1 MRDASLRADNIARG
15 VGLGS
20 LALILGALGF
30 QYIGGVV
37 PCEMC
42 HWQRWPHIAAALAGL
57 VLIPLGKNM
66 RLAVTALAVIC
77 GLIAGYHWGMLAGWQ
92 PQLLAAVIIAL
103 LAAALWN
110 NNTQALAWAAM
121 ALVLASGLIGLY
133 QSGMQWGILPGPS
146 SCSGH
151 RFVIGSNMTP
161 DVQCDVV
168 TWQLFGLSLAAYN
181 AIFSFLI
188 AGLGGFAL
196 LKAKNAP

>member
-1 MRDASLRADNIARG
+1 MMRSRSLRAELVARG
-15 VGLGS
+15 VGFGA

-30 QYIGGVV
+30 QYIGGVA

-42 HWQRWPHIAAALAGL
+42 HWQRWPHIAAALIGL
-57 VLIPLGKNM
+57 VVAGFVSGK
-66 RLAVTALAVIC
+66 AKE
-77 GLIAGYHWGMLAGWQ
+77 
-92 PQLLAAVIIAL
+92 
-103 LAAALWN
+103 
-110 NNTQALAWAAM
+110 LAWLCVS
-121 ALVLASGLIGLY
+121 LVLVSGLIGLY

-151 RFVIGSNMTP
+151 RFVIGSNMVP
-161 DVQCDVV
+161 DVQCDLV

>member
-1 MRDASLRADNIARG
+1 MTIPQSLRADYVAIA
-15 VGLGS
+15 VGACSLG
-20 LALILGALGF
+20 LILGALGF
-30 QYIGGVV
+30 QYLGGLQ

-42 HWQRWPHIAAALAGL
+42 HWQRWPHIAAAIIGI
-57 VLIPLGKNM
+57 V
-66 RLAVTALAVIC
+66 VVALARDK
-77 GLIAGYHWGMLAGWQ
+77 AR
-92 PQLLAAVIIAL
+92 
-103 LAAALWN
+103 
-110 NNTQALAWAAM
+110 ALAWLAV

-151 RFVIGSNMTP
+151 RFVIGSNMTA

>member
-1 MRDASLRADNIARG
+1 MRDASLRADNIALG

-30 QYIGGVV
+30 QYIGGIV

-42 HWQRWPHIAAALAGL
+42 HWQRWPHIAAAIIGI
-57 VLIPLGKNM
+57 V
-66 RLAVTALAVIC
+66 VVALARDK
-77 GLIAGYHWGMLAGWQ
+77 AR
-92 PQLLAAVIIAL
+92 
-103 LAAALWN
+103 
-110 NNTQALAWAAM
+110 ALAWLAV

-151 RFVIGSNMTP
+151 RFVIGSNMTA

>member
-1 MRDASLRADNIARG
+1 MSASRIAWFEG
-15 VGLGS
+15 AVA

-30 QYIGGVV
+30 QYIGHYP

-42 HWQRWPHIAAALAGL
+42 HWQRWPHIAAAVVGL
-57 VLIPLGKNM
+57 VM
-66 RLAVTALAVIC
+66 
-77 GLIAGYHWGMLAGWQ
+77 IAFARDK
-92 PQLLAAVIIAL
+92 AR
-103 LAAALWN
+103 
-110 NNTQALAWAAM
+110 ALAWIAIV
-121 ALVLASGLIGLY
+121 LVLASGLIGLY

-151 RFVIGSNMTP
+151 LFVLGSNMVP

-168 TWQLFGLSLAAYN
+168 SWQLFGLSLATYN

>member
-1 MRDASLRADNIARG
+1 MRDASLRADNIALG

-42 HWQRWPHIAAALAGL
+42 HWQRWPHIAAAIVGI
-57 VLIPLGKNM
+57 V
-66 RLAVTALAVIC
+66 VVALARDK
-77 GLIAGYHWGMLAGWQ
+77 AR
-92 PQLLAAVIIAL
+92 
-103 LAAALWN
+103 
-110 NNTQALAWAAM
+110 ALAWLAV

-151 RFVIGSNMTP
+151 RFVIGSNMTA

-168 TWQLFGLSLAAYN
+168 TWQLFGLSLAGYN

>member
-1 MRDASLRADNIARG
+1 MRDASLRADKIALG

-30 QYIGGVV
+30 QYVGGVV

-42 HWQRWPHIAAALAGL
+42 HWQRWPHIAAAIIGIAIVPLAR
-57 VLIPLGKNM
+57 GKA
-66 RLAVTALAVIC
+66 R
-77 GLIAGYHWGMLAGWQ
+77 
-92 PQLLAAVIIAL
+92 
-103 LAAALWN
+103 
-110 NNTQALAWAAM
+110 ALAWAAV

-151 RFVIGSNMTP
+151 RFVIGSNMTA

-188 AGLGGFAL
+188 AGLGGVAL
-196 LKAKNAP
+196 LKAKHAP

>member
-1 MRDASLRADNIARG
+1 MRADRIATL
-15 VGLGS
+15 VGLGA

-30 QYIGGVV
+30 QYIGGVA

-42 HWQRWPHIAAALAGL
+42 HWQRWPHIAAALTGL

-66 RLAVTALAVIC
+66 RPAIIALTAIC
-77 GLIAGYHWGMLAGWQ
+77 GLIAAYWGMLADWH
-92 PQLLAAVIIAL
+92 PQLLAAAIITL
-103 LAAALWN
+103 LAAAMWN
-110 NNTQALAWAAM
+110 NNMRMLALTALT
-121 ALVLASGLIGLY
+121 LVLISGLIGLY

-146 SCSGH
+146 SCSGQ

-161 DVQCDVV
+161 IVQCDAV

-196 LKAKNAP
+196 LKAKHAP